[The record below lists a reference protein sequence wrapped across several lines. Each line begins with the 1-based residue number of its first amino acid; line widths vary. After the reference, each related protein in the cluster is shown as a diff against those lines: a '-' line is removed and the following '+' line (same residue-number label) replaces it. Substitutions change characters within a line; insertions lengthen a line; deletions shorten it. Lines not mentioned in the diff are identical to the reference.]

1 MRRLFASGTRALLAW
16 GARAGVKPACGSGWL
31 DSVLLGMTEGML
43 ALDAQ
48 GRVIRVNPAACAM
61 LGYEEDDLLGLA
73 GDALLHAPRTR
84 RSLALRVGEYMGQI
98 CDGQAWLKCKNGG
111 ALPVSWRYQPA
122 WQGHELLGGV
132 VLMRNLSRDREED
145 AHRRLL
151 ISALENVANGVI
163 ITDARARIKWV
174 NAAFERMTGYSMS
187 EAVGLTP
194 GRLLNSGAQS
204 RAFYK
209 NMWRTIRQGKVWHG
223 ELLNRRKDGTLYH
236 EELTI
241 APVREEN
248 GRILHYVGVKQ
259 NVSKRKHNEREIHFQ
274 AHHDLLTG
282 LANRRRLLQKLD
294 ESIPCCNEGR
304 MLAVLFLDLDRFKPV
319 NDRYGHHVGDQL
331 LVAVAD
337 RLRSCVR
344 GSDLVARLGGDEF
357 VVLLDTIQAA
367 EQAARVGRKILTAL
381 SQPLLLEGRD
391 VTTSAS
397 LGIALCPHDGTDA
410 ATLLHRADQAMYR
423 AKAAGRGRVSF

>member
-1 MRRLFASGTRALLAW
+1 MQ
-16 GARAGVKPACGSGWL
+16 
-31 DSVLLGMTEGML
+31 GMTEGML
-43 ALDAQ
+43 ALDTE

-61 LGYEEDDLLGLA
+61 LGYEEHDLLGVA
-73 GDALLHAPRTR
+73 GEALLHAPRTR
-84 RSLALRVGEYMGQI
+84 PSLALQAGEYMGQI

-111 ALPVSWRYQPA
+111 SLPVAWRYQPA
-122 WQGHELLGGV
+122 WQGHELLGGI
-132 VLMRNLSRDREED
+132 VLMRNLSRDREDD

-174 NAAFERMTGYSMS
+174 NAAFERMTGYSMNES
-187 EAVGLTP
+187 VGLTP

-259 NVSKRKHNEREIHFQ
+259 NVSKRKHSEREIHFQ

-282 LANRRRLLQKLD
+282 LANRRRLQQRLD
-294 ESIPCCNEGR
+294 ECISCCDEGR

-357 VVLLDTIQAA
+357 VVLLDTIRAA

-381 SQPLLLEGRD
+381 SQPLLLDGRD

-397 LGIALCPHDGTDA
+397 LGIALCPRDGADA